1 MGNMRVDE
9 TRVHNIVDIIYS
21 DSDKL
26 QFVRELVQNSIEGN
40 ASRIKISYERQGFEM
55 YGVKRFLIQ
64 DDGKGMSA
72 EELTEFLNELSSSG
86 KEVGVDKN
94 YGIGAKTS
102 TLPWNP
108 LGVVFVSWTSED
120 DPGAM
125 IWLYKQRTGL
135 YGAREFE
142 DDEGD
147 LVEAL
152 PLDQYDEEIGNEYGV
167 DFRLFRQKWNHKSG
181 SAVLLFGEH
190 KMQDTY
196 NPQLLKPNV
205 SKNELIR
212 YLSRRYQNLQ
222 IPVSVASY
230 NPLVGTKQEGDTQ
243 WVRIKTLGDV
253 DGGYFEGKGELKLD
267 DQVSIKWFLCP
278 ELQRKNRIMN
288 RLRWGAGFIAFENK
302 SELFHHKMHPQ
313 TWRAFGIHQKRIWNR
328 LYLVIE
334 DKGLIQ
340 NAARTQ
346 LKNPKT
352 DADPDFVAIGEY
364 FRTNLPEYLL
374 NEQRKLIAEK
384 TNNLKLD
391 EYRKRLASEYG
402 DRFNDVLGPGG
413 AKKRTAAK
421 KSKATQGEL
430 EGVSGQNKTPPGHDN
445 RKRKTGFPEWRWDGD
460 HEEESVGYWVP
471 PGREYP
477 DGCIFLNA
485 AYSVFTEIKQ
495 RFAGRIGEEY
505 QELGAGVIHNTIGAD
520 YATKIS
526 HALRHKKV
534 ARWGVRGVNEQLLS
548 DGALTMISLGFFG
561 IEHAIEIAL
570 RRELK
575 GGFLG

>member
-40 ASRIKISYERQGFEM
+40 ASRIKISYEKQGFEM

-152 PLDQYDEEIGNEYGV
+152 PLDQYDEEIGNEYGL
-167 DFRLFRQKWNHKSG
+167 DFRLLREEWNQRSG
-181 SAVLLFGEH
+181 SAVLLLGDH
-190 KMQDTY
+190 KMHDTY

-205 SKNELIR
+205 SKEEFIR
-212 YLSRRYQNLQ
+212 YLAQRYKELSVSTSVMQYEAERRDSGRRSRTL
-222 IPVSVASY
+222 
-230 NPLVGTKQEGDTQ
+230 
-243 WVRIKTLGDV
+243 KTLSSLEDV
-253 DGGYFEGKGELKLD
+253 YIDAQG
-267 DQVSIKWFLCP
+267 SIDLSDSLSIEWVLINNDRRTVYNY
-278 ELQRKNRIMN
+278 L
-288 RLRWGAGFIAFENK
+288 GSGFIAFENK
-302 SELFHHKMHPQ
+302 SELFHHRRHPQ
-313 TWRAFGIHQKRIWNR
+313 TWRAFGIHQKQIWNR
-328 LYLVIE
+328 LFIVIK
-334 DKGLIQ
+334 DKCLIQ

-346 LKNPKT
+346 LKNPQT
-352 DADPDFVAIGEY
+352 DADPDFAAIGEY

-384 TNNLKLD
+384 TNNLQLD

-402 DRFNDVLGPGG
+402 ERFNDVLGPGG
-413 AKKRTAAK
+413 AKKRTATKKIKAK
-421 KSKATQGEL
+421 QGEL
-430 EGVSGQNKTPPGHDN
+430 EGVTGQNKTPPGHDN

-495 RFAGRIGEEY
+495 RFAGRVGEEY

-561 IEHAIEIAL
+561 IEHAIEVAL

>member
-1 MGNMRVDE
+1 MRVDE

-26 QFVRELVQNSIEGN
+26 QFVRELVQNSVEGN

-152 PLDQYDEEIGNEYGV
+152 PLDQYDEEIGNEYGL
-167 DFRLFRQKWNHKSG
+167 DFRLLREEWNQRSG
-181 SAVLLFGEH
+181 SAVLLLGDH
-190 KMQDTY
+190 KMHDTY

-205 SKNELIR
+205 SKEEFIR
-212 YLSRRYQNLQ
+212 YLAQRYKELSVSTSVMQYEAERRDSGRRSRTL
-222 IPVSVASY
+222 
-230 NPLVGTKQEGDTQ
+230 
-243 WVRIKTLGDV
+243 KTLSSLEDV
-253 DGGYFEGKGELKLD
+253 YIDAQG
-267 DQVSIKWFLCP
+267 SIDLSDSFSIEWVLINNDRRTVYNY
-278 ELQRKNRIMN
+278 L
-288 RLRWGAGFIAFENK
+288 GSGFIAFENK
-302 SELFHHKMHPQ
+302 SELFHHRRHPQ
-313 TWRAFGIHQKRIWNR
+313 TWRSFGIHQKQIWNR
-328 LYLVIE
+328 LFIVIK
-334 DKGLIQ
+334 DKCLIQ

-346 LKNPKT
+346 LKNPQT
-352 DADPDFVAIGEY
+352 DADPDFAAIGEY
-364 FRTNLPEYLL
+364 FRNNLPEYLL

-384 TNNLKLD
+384 TNNLQLD

-421 KSKATQGEL
+421 KTKATQGEL
-430 EGVSGQNKTPPGHDN
+430 EGVAGQNKTPPGHDN

-495 RFAGRIGEEY
+495 RFASRIGEEY
-505 QELGAGVIHNTIGAD
+505 QELGAGVIDNTIGAD

-561 IEHAIEIAL
+561 IEHAIEVAL